1 MRHIFLYFI
10 TFIVAQ
16 IVATAA
22 VAAVWP
28 WLTGQSPL
36 SAEGL
41 IATSALSSL
50 ITIVWFLCTGWWG
63 RSTDFFRRPKAWLT
77 IGLSVLLGLAMLL
90 PLQHMEELIPQ
101 AWRQDV
107 LGDTFRFIMASPWGF
122 IPVALLAPL
131 AEEIVFR
138 GAIQSAALGYFA
150 RRMPNAVRA
159 RTIALWL
166 TAVLF
171 AVVHGNPAQ
180 MPHALIVG
188 LLLGWLTLLTG
199 SIIPAI
205 AVHFTNNAAA
215 YLLAHLRP
223 ETIDMTAREMF
234 GPHATAYFVTIL
246 ALALVCGLCLA
257 LLIRY
262 NER

>member
-10 TFIVAQ
+10 TFIAAQ
-16 IVATAA
+16 VMATAA
-22 VAAVWP
+22 VAAAWP

-50 ITIVWFLCTGWWG
+50 ITIVWFLTMGWWG
-63 RSTDFFRRPKAWLT
+63 RATTFFRRPKAWLT
-77 IGLSVLLGLAMLL
+77 IALCVGLGLAMLL
-90 PLQHMEELIPQ
+90 PLQHMEELLPPS
-101 AWRQDV
+101 WRQDV

-138 GAIQSAALGYFA
+138 GAIQSAAQGYFSA
-150 RRMPNAVRA
+150 RMRNAVRA
-159 RTIALWL
+159 KTAALWL
-166 TAVLF
+166 TAALF

-180 MPHALIVG
+180 MPHALLVG
-188 LLLGWLTLLTG
+188 LLLGWLTMLTG

-205 AVHFTNNAAA
+205 AIHFTNNAAA

-223 ETIDMTAREMF
+223 ETIDMTARELF
-234 GPHATAYFVTIL
+234 GPHATAYYATIL